1 MKRYF
6 LLTSVLA
13 LAACGGGS
21 GGGAPNGSVARAA
34 VSPDAITSN
43 KDITQMS
50 SEILVAK
57 GSDPITRSATTTYGG
72 KTYTSYRLDD
82 VKFFTAENLNE
93 EDPDKRSFL
102 RLELDRTGQINAIH
116 MDLGGE
122 SSGRTVR
129 SVDDPTVFEGPIFEY
144 VKNGDDEA
152 IYRVVDNGQTWDN
165 LVSLASSNHLTG
177 GHWNRIDERL
187 AIKTYGANI
196 DGSGTR
202 LQYSDF
208 GYFNPVYRI
217 KSKKIDAATLGHIRD
232 YEAALDAGHTDE
244 ANEIKTTYLSRK
256 EAVLDENGD
265 PELDGNGDPLYDDL
279 DSYRSDSEFAAELA
293 KEDYQLFAG
302 GYAIKTDGTKVD
314 TLTPKK
320 GDSFSGKAVG
330 RVYSSIQAD
339 GPGRTTYLNKYG
351 VKYNSTNPSDANY
364 LDPEDPNFIKPE
376 DAGHDVSKAYVTTNA
391 TLEIDN
397 EGNQLLTMPFSD
409 DGFYDVTVEKNV
421 GSDAVIIFDDTTA
434 PAVDAV
440 NGSMYRRDAD
450 LTTAPGGTNTKTIE
464 SFNPGFYGIDD
475 PTEAAGTL
483 QYKEVTNFGSGNKRE
498 WEFQA
503 AYGMTKD

>member
-6 LLTSVLA
+6 LLMSVLV

-21 GGGAPNGSVARAA
+21 GGGGAGGGTIARSA
-34 VSPDAITSN
+34 VSQDAIASN

-50 SEILVAK
+50 SEILVAS
-57 GSDPITRSATTTYGG
+57 GSEPITRSAKTTYNG

-93 EDPDKRSFL
+93 DDPSKNSFL
-102 RLELDRTGQINAIH
+102 RLELDRSGQINAIH
-116 MDLGGE
+116 MDVGGE

-129 SVDDPTVFEGPIFEY
+129 STEDSTLFEGPIFEY
-144 VKNGDDEA
+144 VKNGNDEA

-165 LVSLASSNHLTG
+165 LVSLAQSNHLTG

-187 AIKTYGANI
+187 VVKTYGDDI
-196 DGSGTR
+196 DGASTKLR
-202 LQYSDF
+202 YADF
-208 GYFNPVYRI
+208 GYFNPVYRF
-217 KSKKIDAATLGHIRD
+217 KSKNITAEVLGHIRD
-232 YEAALDAGHTDE
+232 YETALKNGDTDT
-244 ANEIKTTYLSRK
+244 ANTIKTTYLSR
-256 EAVLDENGD
+256 EN
-265 PELDGNGDPLYDDL
+265 L

-314 TLTPKK
+314 TLTP
-320 GDSFSGKAVG
+320 GNNTSFSGKAVG
-330 RVYSSIQAD
+330 RVYSSIKAE
-339 GPGRTTYLNKYG
+339 GEGRTTYLDKYG
-351 VKYNSTNPSDANY
+351 VKYKTTNPG
-364 LDPEDPNFIKPE
+364 
-376 DAGHDVSKAYVTTNA
+376 DAGYPEPENAGHGISKAYFTTNA
-391 TLEIDN
+391 TLAIDS

-421 GSDAVIIFDDTTA
+421 GSDAHITFDSATKPGVDG
-434 PAVDAV
+434 AV
-440 NGSMYRRDAD
+440 GSMYRRDAD
-450 LTTAPGGTNTKTIE
+450 LSTAPGGTNTKTVE
-464 SFNPGFYGIDD
+464 SFNPGYYGIDD

-483 QYKEVTNFGSGNKRE
+483 RYKEVTDFGAGNKRE